1 MKKCEI
7 KAFFLPIEA
16 IPPSALGGE
25 PNVFMVIAMIWF
37 PGRGSDLPIKKVS
50 L

>member
-7 KAFFLPIEA
+7 EAFFLPIEA

-25 PNVFMVIAMIWF
+25 RNVFMVSAMIWF
-37 PGRGSDLPIKKVS
+37 PGIGSDDALGQIKR
-50 L
+50 